1 MPNPSYKFPTPLEER
16 IEKVPELK
24 PPFLLPRN
32 QVVRRL
38 VVEAL
43 DARDAAKPSKAR
55 KRNGGKQ

>member
-38 VVEAL
+38 VAEAL
-43 DARDAAKPSKAR
+43 DARDAAKPTKR
-55 KRNGGKQ
+55 KKP